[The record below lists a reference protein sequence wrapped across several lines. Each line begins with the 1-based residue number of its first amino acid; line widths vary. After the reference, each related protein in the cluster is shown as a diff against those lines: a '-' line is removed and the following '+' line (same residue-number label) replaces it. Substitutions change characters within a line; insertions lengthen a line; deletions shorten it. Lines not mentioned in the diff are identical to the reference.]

1 MFSREPAPPGKDT
14 RGPGE
19 AVSVL
24 RPVCLPPRFAGP
36 SRTPA
41 SCSCLAPNSAAPPI
55 RPPQGHHGAL
65 RRQGS
70 VPTLAFV
77 RLPDAHGDGGGELV
91 LPEGT
96 RRSQSVHSASR
107 PWLEG
112 EGLSRPPLLS
122 GGLGAAAGRGGGR
135 HAHLGPQPRGS
146 PGRAPRSH
154 LSSSRLSRRLTYED
168 LVHFLIPL
176 WLVSVCWHQARSK
189 VPRVPQ

>member
-1 MFSREPAPPGKDT
+1 MFSREPAPPGKD
-14 RGPGE
+14 
-19 AVSVL
+19 
-24 RPVCLPPRFAGP
+24 
-36 SRTPA
+36 
-41 SCSCLAPNSAAPPI
+41 SAALGRPFLSRVQSVSHPVSPALPELQPPAPAWPLTVPPPI
-55 RPPQGHHGAL
+55 RPPQGHHRAL

-91 LPEGT
+91 LSEGT

-107 PWLEG
+107 LWLEG

-154 LSSSRLSRRLTYED
+154 LG
-168 LVHFLIPL
+168 
-176 WLVSVCWHQARSK
+176 
-189 VPRVPQ
+189 PQLLMVKSATNL